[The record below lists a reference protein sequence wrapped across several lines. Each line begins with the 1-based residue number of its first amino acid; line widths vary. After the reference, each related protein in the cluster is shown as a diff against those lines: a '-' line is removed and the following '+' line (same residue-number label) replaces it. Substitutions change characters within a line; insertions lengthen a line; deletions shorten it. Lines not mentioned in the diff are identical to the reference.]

1 MKQSLSKKESASSPK
16 FKDLAKN
23 ILSSHNIE
31 VSESNGDDTTAML
44 YQPSKLTFS
53 NLPLTSSPDEDQ
65 SNYGNKLQ
73 LTGELF
79 FNKEII
85 ITKQGMINGLRK
97 KNDGQT
103 FFGLFNTKDYTGRFY
118 NDLVINYNF
127 KSRNT
132 SSTGRVFDISFQKK
146 TNDYKL
152 YMIHNSLVL
161 YYQIDNL
168 FYLEN
173 NREYYIILGKILA
186 TVVTRKNETKKV
198 IDINIEEDNEEEV
211 CYTFTED
218 DSPISI
224 GRVGCDVEIQNG
236 SISKKHAEI
245 GFSSEN
251 SVFYFKDLGSTNGS
265 MAIIKEDDTLK
276 LKGDMKFKMDE
287 IPFRILELP

>member
-1 MKQSLSKKESASSPK
+1 
-16 FKDLAKN
+16 
-23 ILSSHNIE
+23 
-31 VSESNGDDTTAML
+31 ML

-53 NLPLTSSPDEDQ
+53 NLPLSSSPDEDQ
-65 SNYGNKLQ
+65 SKYGNKLQ

-168 FYLEN
+168 FYLDN

-186 TVVTRKNETKKV
+186 TVVTRKNENKKV

-211 CYTFTED
+211 CYSFTED

-251 SVFYFKDLGSTNGS
+251 NVFYFKDLGSTNGS

-287 IPFRILELP
+287 IPFRILELPWIEAVILN